1 MLGDTGFTEF
11 TTISLSTTPPQS
23 TDRRSDQRYMSVL
36 QAGKIITDT
45 FQELCLIRNI
55 SSCGVMAEI
64 FAPLEIEA
72 PVRIELKVG
81 ATVRGT
87 VRWIKDSR
95 VGVEFDQ
102 MVDVHELL
110 APHSG
115 RMAPRAPR
123 LSIDSK
129 AQITI
134 GEQQEKLQ
142 VIDISQG
149 GMKVEA
155 APFLES
161 GLDMVVEIDGLP
173 VRASVVRW
181 VDQQYSGI
189 SFNRVM
195 PLDQVAYW
203 AAQQSVE
210 DGGLRS
216 ENKRQ
221 AIGD

>member
-23 TDRRSDQRYMSVL
+23 SERRTDQRYMSVL

-55 SSCGVMAEI
+55 SSSGVMADI
-64 FAPLEIEA
+64 FAPLEIDS

-87 VRWIKDSR
+87 VRWIDESR
-95 VGVEFDQ
+95 VGIEFDEI
-102 MVDVHELL
+102 VDIHALL

-134 GEQQEKLQ
+134 GELQERLQ

-149 GMKVEA
+149 GMKVEV
-155 APFLES
+155 APFLEP
-161 GLDMVVEIDGLP
+161 GLDIVVEIEGLP

-181 VDQQYSGI
+181 VNQQYSGI

-195 PLDQVAYW
+195 PLDQVAFW

-210 DGGLRS
+210 DADVS
-216 ENKRQ
+216 STDKRQ
-221 AIGD
+221 AIGE